1 MKNTEKI
8 QAVINTLE
16 SMEIRSTYDNMN
28 RLLGVYQTLAQVR
41 DELAAEE
48 EKDGGEADAE

>member
-16 SMEIRSTYDNMN
+16 SMEIRITYDNMN
-28 RLLGVYQTLAQVR
+28 RMLGVYQTLAQVR

-48 EKDGGEADAE
+48 EKNGGEADAE

>member
-1 MKNTEKI
+1 MNNTDKI

-28 RLLGVYQTLAQVR
+28 RMLGVYQTLAQVR

>member
-28 RLLGVYQTLAQVR
+28 RMLGVYQTLAQVR
-41 DELAAEE
+41 DKLAAEE

>member
-1 MKNTEKI
+1 MNNTEKI

-28 RLLGVYQTLAQVR
+28 RMLGVYQTLAQVR
-41 DELAAEE
+41 DDLAAEE
-48 EKDGGEADAE
+48 EKDGGETDAE

>member
-1 MKNTEKI
+1 MSNTEKI

-16 SMEIRSTYDNMN
+16 TMEIRSTYDNMN
-28 RLLGVYQTLAQVR
+28 KLLGVYQTLAQVR